1 MQEDETDV
9 SLTPRRLIGWEIFV
23 VFAVSL
29 GASGVRA
36 LVELIGSLTAPQA
49 LSTQQA
55 LLVGTLAPG
64 RPWLDLALQLVSLAQ
79 GLAPVALVWY
89 LLARSGEG
97 LSDEGGQEKHSEE
110 PAEAVVAQ
118 RFSDGHRCRNPMV
131 NRYASPATMKTR

>member
-79 GLAPVALVWY
+79 GLAPVALVGGVSP
-89 LLARSGEG
+89 RSRTPKCAGGSSSWSRRSPGLGEG
-97 LSDEGGQEKHSEE
+97 GC
-110 PAEAVVAQ
+110 
-118 RFSDGHRCRNPMV
+118 F
-131 NRYASPATMKTR
+131 NRAALRRLVRS